1 MRERERERERE
12 KVLPGGH
19 FASADG
25 YFFQQRIGKTNPPFY
40 PVRGSIYLPVINTCC
55 FEQAN
60 TSACMK
66 RVLIRVKF
74 GPKPDDD
81 DDACGERERERI
93 EERNRLLGVGFG

>member
-1 MRERERERERE
+1 
-12 KVLPGGH
+12 
-19 FASADG
+19 
-25 YFFQQRIGKTNPPFY
+25 
-40 PVRGSIYLPVINTCC
+40 
-55 FEQAN
+55 
-60 TSACMK
+60 MK